1 MAYNT
6 GTTPTLAQLITGKFV
21 PEIFSK
27 LVIDHV
33 QSNLVVANSVNTV
46 YEKEL
51 KKGSVV
57 NIPVMSEISTSEVTP
72 GTEASPSSTVG
83 TAESITIDKW
93 RYAAIEVSDMAKLEN
108 DPDYID
114 KSRKSL
120 GYAILKYLDTTLGAL
135 FSTLSSS
142 SVAGSDGQEMDDDKL
157 LGIIQALDEADV
169 PDDGNRCIIG
179 DPSTWVDLLKIDKFV
194 KSDYGNGKVVPSGQM
209 GQIYNMAFKKT
220 NNLTAATT
228 GNYGVVMHRDALGL
242 VIQENPRTKV
252 IDQPEKFRTLVVN
265 DIIFGC
271 AEIRDTFGKA
281 FYTRK
286 S

>member
-1 MAYNT
+1 
-6 GTTPTLAQLITGKFV
+6 V

-33 QSNLVVANSVNTV
+33 QSSLVVADSVNTV

-51 KKGSVV
+51 TKGSVV

-72 GTEASPSSTVG
+72 GTVASASSTVG
-83 TAESITIDKW
+83 TAESITVDKW

-120 GYAILKYLDTTLGAL
+120 GYAISKYVDTTLGAL

-142 SVAGSDGQEMDDDKL
+142 SVYGSDGQEMTDDIL
-157 LGIIQALDEADV
+157 LAIIQALDEADV

-194 KSDYGNGKVVPSGQM
+194 KSDYGAGKVVSTGQM
-209 GQIYNMAFKKT
+209 GSIYNMPFKKT

-228 GNYGVVMHRDALGL
+228 GNYGAILHRDAIGL

-252 IDQPEKFRTLVVN
+252 VPIEQEFRTLVIT

-271 AEIRDTFGKA
+271 AEIRDTFGRA
-281 FYTRK
+281 FYTHK